1 MSSIDIS
8 IDIACTNSYF
18 GRNILILSYLILSYL
33 ILSYAPPNVNMIL
46 TAKVNQGTG
55 KKHFLVE
62 VEDGEVEST
71 DADDGS
77 EENVAS

>member
-1 MSSIDIS
+1 M
-8 IDIACTNSYF
+8 
-18 GRNILILSYLILSYL
+18 L
-33 ILSYAPPNVNMIL
+33 PNVNMIL

-77 EENVAS
+77 EENVASKSSRADYGDSPKRIFKSVYVPVRTFIHSHEWNALSG